1 MKIYVVT
8 ENWCNGGS
16 YEDRESNYRMYH
28 KAFSTKEKAIE
39 FINNMVLK
47 VTAPYEYE
55 EPEHDRHYES
65 NVKFNLQQ
73 VENSKIESEILRK
86 CFDWNDN
93 KTVCVLDTKTAY
105 EEIEKA
111 GLSPYILDC
120 NLEIIESYG
129 GIDYTIKEDE
139 ME

>member
-8 ENWCNGGS
+8 ENWYNGGS
-16 YEDRESNYRMYH
+16 YEDRDSNYRTYL

-39 FINNMVLK
+39 YINNMVLK

-86 CFDWNDN
+86 CFDWNDD

-111 GLSPYILDC
+111 GCHSYILDC
-120 NLEIIESYG
+120 RLEFIDLG
-129 GIDYTIKEDE
+129 GELLYRIKEDE